1 MTSVSGNPIEVFLG
15 ERIDPANY
23 WMFLVS
29 DLDKIHGISKDLDQI
44 NLRGQMLRVDE
55 LKPGKLVAVRIH
67 EKKTYQSSWY
77 RAQIQT
83 VTSLMDA
90 STTVDVFLIDYGTE
104 EKNVKFPR

>member
-1 MTSVSGNPIEVFLG
+1 MIFDFDFFFWYYFSSSF
-15 ERIDPANY
+15 Y
-23 WMFLVS
+23 
-29 DLDKIHGISKDLDQI
+29 K
-44 NLRGQMLRVDE
+44 
-55 LKPGKLVAVRIH
+55 H

-77 RAQIQT
+77 RAQVSLSFHIIISKVYYVYDSELFLVLLQIQT